1 MDKYLNCFYEKQ
13 DTILEYLNEK
23 FVIALDEINKIAQR
37 IENVNL
43 NSLFS
48 YVKDVVILHF
58 MDDYDKKKENAT

>member
-43 NSLFS
+43 NSQN
-48 YVKDVVILHF
+48 VIQLLAERE
-58 MDDYDKKKENAT
+58 K

>member
-43 NSLFS
+43 NSQN
-48 YVKDVVILHF
+48 VIQLLAEKGKIVP
-58 MDDYDKKKENAT
+58 DAIN